1 MDSQDRLNLK
11 KLISEY
17 KPEETTMHIRT
28 LKHSSKI
35 KEDVEK
41 YLKLKSKYARLPQ
54 QTQLQMYQNQCSFLY
69 EHYTNI
75 FNKLVKEQLNL
86 TILYRLL
93 IVLKGI
99 EEKKYDQHEGSV
111 LVGEILK
118 QLYIDSAL
126 KGGNNKDKKDKKDR
140 KRRGKNISWAE
151 YKIRTE
157 TD

>member
-17 KPEETTMHIRT
+17 KPEETTSKIRT

-35 KEDVEK
+35 KEDVER
-41 YLKLKSKYARLPQ
+41 YLQLKSKYARLPK

-69 EHYTNI
+69 ENYTNI
-75 FNKLVKEQLNL
+75 FNKLVKEQLDL
-86 TILYRLL
+86 SILYRLL

-99 EEKKYDQHEGSV
+99 EDNKYDQHEGSV
-111 LVGEILK
+111 MVGEILK

-126 KGGNNKDKKDKKDR
+126 KGGNQNEKKSKKER
-140 KRRGKNISWAE
+140 KRRGKKLSWAE
-151 YKIRTE
+151 YKRTE
-157 TD
+157 MN

>member
-11 KLISEY
+11 RLISEY
-17 KPEETTMHIRT
+17 KPEETTEKIRD

-35 KEDVEK
+35 KEDVER
-41 YLKLKSKYARLPQ
+41 YLKLKSKYARLPR

-69 EHYTNI
+69 ENYTNI
-75 FNKLVKEQLNL
+75 FNKLVKEQLDL

-99 EEKKYDQHEGSV
+99 EDEKYDQHEGSV
-111 LVGEILK
+111 MVGQILK

-126 KGGNNKDKKDKKDR
+126 KGGNQNEKKPKKER
-140 KRRGKNISWAE
+140 KRKGKKISWTE
-151 YKIRTE
+151 YKRTE
-157 TD
+157 MS

>member
-17 KPEETTMHIRT
+17 KPEETTSKIRT

-35 KEDVEK
+35 KEDVER
-41 YLKLKSKYARLPQ
+41 YLQLKSKYARLPK

-69 EHYTNI
+69 ENYTNI
-75 FNKLVKEQLNL
+75 FNKLVKEQLDL
-86 TILYRLL
+86 SILYRLL

-99 EEKKYDQHEGSV
+99 EDNKYDQHEGSV
-111 LVGEILK
+111 MVGEILK

-126 KGGNNKDKKDKKDR
+126 KGGNQNDKKGKKER
-140 KRRGKNISWAE
+140 KRRGKKLSWAE
-151 YKIRTE
+151 YKRTE
-157 TD
+157 MN

>member
-17 KPEETTMHIRT
+17 KPEETTSKIRT

-35 KEDVEK
+35 KEDVER
-41 YLKLKSKYARLPQ
+41 YLQLKSKYARLPK
-54 QTQLQMYQNQCSFLY
+54 QTQLQMYQNQCGFLY
-69 EHYTNI
+69 ENYTNI

-86 TILYRLL
+86 SILYRLL

-99 EEKKYDQHEGSV
+99 EEDKYDQHEGSV
-111 LVGEILK
+111 MVGKILK

-126 KGGNNKDKKDKKDR
+126 KGADKNDKKSNKKER
-140 KRRGKNISWAE
+140 RRGGKNLSWAE
-151 YKIRTE
+151 YKRTE
-157 TD
+157 MN

>member
-17 KPEETTMHIRT
+17 KPEETTSKIRT

-35 KEDVEK
+35 KEDVER
-41 YLKLKSKYARLPQ
+41 YLQLKSKYARLPK

-69 EHYTNI
+69 ENYTNI
-75 FNKLVKEQLNL
+75 FNKLVKEQLDL
-86 TILYRLL
+86 SILYRLL

-99 EEKKYDQHEGSV
+99 EENKYDQHEGSV
-111 LVGEILK
+111 MVGKILK

-126 KGGNNKDKKDKKDR
+126 KGGDQNDKKSKKER
-140 KRRGKNISWAE
+140 KRRGKKISWAE
-151 YKIRTE
+151 YKRTE
-157 TD
+157 MN

>member
-17 KPEETTMHIRT
+17 KPEETTSKIRT

-35 KEDVEK
+35 KEDVER
-41 YLKLKSKYARLPQ
+41 YLQLKSKYARLPK
-54 QTQLQMYQNQCSFLY
+54 QTQLQMYQNQCGFLY
-69 EHYTNI
+69 ENYTNI

-86 TILYRLL
+86 SILYRLL

-99 EEKKYDQHEGSV
+99 EEDKYDQHEGSV
-111 LVGEILK
+111 MVGKILK

-126 KGGNNKDKKDKKDR
+126 KGGDQNDKKGKKER
-140 KRRGKNISWAE
+140 KRRGKKLSWAE
-151 YKIRTE
+151 YKRTE
-157 TD
+157 MN